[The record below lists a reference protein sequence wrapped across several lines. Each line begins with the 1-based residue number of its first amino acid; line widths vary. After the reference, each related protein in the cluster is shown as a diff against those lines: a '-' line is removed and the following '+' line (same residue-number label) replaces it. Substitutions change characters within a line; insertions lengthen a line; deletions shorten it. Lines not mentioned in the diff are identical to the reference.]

1 MTANATPIARS
12 ALMALSL
19 AFFVAAC
26 SSGGS
31 GYDPSRSA
39 GKSPHYKVGKPY
51 KINGRWYRPEE
62 DDDYEK
68 VGIASWYGRDFHGKR
83 TANGEI
89 YDMNRLSAAH
99 TTLPMPSMVE
109 VKNLKNGRKIVV
121 RVNDRGPFADDR
133 LIDLSREAA
142 RRLGFE
148 KDGLT
153 KVRVKFL
160 GPAQLSAKAPK
171 QSPRMKRAAVEENPN
186 LHIATVGGQEGA
198 LAAVQPILLA
208 TEPVENSY
216 EIRVVDGTAG
226 TEPNAEQGKTPIQ
239 VASLS
244 MDPVDSASDIEAPVD
259 NEAPAEV
266 VSGPTALVSP
276 ALVPDADGPPDTH
289 TAQYEIRIAAL
300 SQLDNIEVLKARLES
315 IGPLTITPAESATG
329 SVFYR
334 INMGPFTSLEM
345 ANERLDAVREAGY
358 DDAGIVDLQR

>member
-1 MTANATPIARS
+1 MTAYATPIARS
-12 ALMALSL
+12 AIIVLSL
-19 AFFVAAC
+19 ALFAASC
-26 SSGGS
+26 SSGGNR
-31 GYDPSRSA
+31 YDV

-62 DDDYEK
+62 DENYQK

-109 VKNLKNGRKIVV
+109 VKNLNNGRKIVV

-148 KDGLT
+148 QAGLA

-160 GPAQLSAKAPK
+160 GPAQLSARAPK
-171 QSPRMKRAAVEENPN
+171 KSPRIKRASISENPTI
-186 LHIATVGGQEGA
+186 HTASVGGQGGA
-198 LAAVQPILLA
+198 MAAAQPILVA
-208 TEPVENSY
+208 SETIENTN
-216 EIRVVDGTAG
+216 EIRVIDSTVSTDSDETSSESSIQTAALTMEPVDTAG
-226 TEPNAEQGKTPIQ
+226 TP
-239 VASLS
+239 
-244 MDPVDSASDIEAPVD
+244 DPVFENDEQPATLASA
-259 NEAPAEV
+259 
-266 VSGPTALVSP
+266 PTALV
-276 ALVPDADGPPDTH
+276 LIDVTGDAETSTDTGSQQ
-289 TAQYEIRIAAL
+289 QYEIRIAAL

-315 IGPLTITPAESATG
+315 IGPLTIAPAESDNG

-334 INMGPFTSLEM
+334 INMGPFSSLDI

-358 DDAGIVDLQR
+358 NDAGILDLQR